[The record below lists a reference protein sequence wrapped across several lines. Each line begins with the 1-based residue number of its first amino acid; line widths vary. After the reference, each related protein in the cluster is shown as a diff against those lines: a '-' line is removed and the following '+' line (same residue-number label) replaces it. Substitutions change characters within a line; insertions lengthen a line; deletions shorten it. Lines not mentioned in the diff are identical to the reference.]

1 MSVIYNISNFFQR
14 VALNTF
20 ADYKVVG
27 QEKIPLY
34 GPLLVVANHQSNF
47 DPPLVATSIGRR
59 VRFLAKESIFQGPNL
74 VSWFLTQYGA
84 YPLDRKGVGLNAY
97 RWAIDQLA
105 RDQVIVIFPE
115 GTRSRAGMK
124 RALPG
129 VTKLALDT
137 QAAIL
142 PVGITGTEGFGH
154 WMRVF
159 NPTGTIRV
167 NIGEAFYLPS
177 LEGKISKEVLRSL
190 TDMIMKR
197 IAELLPSNYHG
208 IYKDTERSN
217 KVGLISEIEEKS

>member
-1 MSVIYNISNFFQR
+1 M
-14 VALNTF
+14 
-20 ADYKVVG
+20 
-27 QEKIPLY
+27 
-34 GPLLVVANHQSNF
+34 
-47 DPPLVATSIGRR
+47 
-59 VRFLAKESIFQGPNL
+59 
-74 VSWFLTQYGA
+74 TQYGA

-115 GTRSRAGMK
+115 GTRSRTGMK

-129 VTKLALDT
+129 VTKLALET

-142 PVGITGTEGFGH
+142 PVGITGTERFGH

-159 NPTGTIRV
+159 NPTGTITV

-208 IYKDTERSN
+208 IYKDTGQSN
-217 KVGLISEIEEKS
+217 KVGLIDHNYFKKISPYNLDFLENKKILAETNNEFEFKIDSKKTSTAKIFSKKILKTNIPYKILNFDFFFFIIDF